1 LRLLLRLFTA
11 EKGGNR
17 GFAGNMDKHE
27 LNRIG
32 GIILNAAITVHKELG
47 PGLLESAY
55 VISLARELSL
65 KNLQTR
71 TQVPVELK
79 YKGVELGKVY
89 VIDLLVE
96 NEIIIEVKSVD
107 AINPI
112 FVAQLITYL
121 KISGKHLGYLINFNI
136 LLLKNGFKRIV
147 YQF

>member
-1 LRLLLRLFTA
+1 MDRL
-11 EKGGNR
+11 
-17 GFAGNMDKHE
+17 E

-55 VISLARELSL
+55 TISLARELSL

-71 TQVPVELK
+71 TQVPIELS
-79 YKGVELGKVY
+79 YKVVELGKVY

-121 KISGKHLGYLINFNI
+121 KISGKNLGYLINFNT
-136 LLLKNGFKRIV
+136 LLLKDGFKRIV
-147 YQF
+147 HQF

>member
-1 LRLLLRLFTA
+1 MKPHRR
-11 EKGGNR
+11 EGRKQKVR
-17 GFAGNMDKHE
+17 REDMDKQK

-55 VISLARELSL
+55 TISLARELSL

-71 TQVPVELK
+71 TQVPIELS

-89 VIDLLVE
+89 GIDLLVE

-107 AINPI
+107 ATHPI

-121 KISGKHLGYLINFNI
+121 KISGRHLGYFINFNTP
-136 LLLKNGFKRIV
+136 LLKDGFKRIV